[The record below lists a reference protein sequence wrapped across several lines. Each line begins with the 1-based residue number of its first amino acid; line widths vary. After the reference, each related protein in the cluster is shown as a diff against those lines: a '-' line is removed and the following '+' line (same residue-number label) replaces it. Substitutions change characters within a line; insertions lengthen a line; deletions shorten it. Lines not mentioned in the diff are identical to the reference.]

1 MKAKEYIEAESFVIN
16 NPDCPVIS
24 KEDALKAIEMAVKE
38 TKEKAVEAFKYAY
51 KDIWGACF
59 EHDLNRFKNKLE
71 GQQ

>member
-16 NPDCPVIS
+16 NPDYQVVS
-24 KEDALKAIEMAVKE
+24 KEDALKAIEMASKE

-59 EHDLNRFKNKLE
+59 EYDLNKFKEKLE
-71 GQQ
+71 E